1 MKEYFIKKIYTSIN
15 KKNNFFFLD
24 IDEVFSNY
32 GFVNCFDQR
41 NFFLS
46 RCYLSYFGIEKL
58 AYHLSNII
66 LRIYNSNK
74 KVLILDCDNTLWGGV
89 LGEDGADNILIGQ
102 DGLGLAFLEFQKA
115 IIKIKNRGVILVLA
129 SKNNKS
135 DVEKVFKYHKSMHIK
150 HNDITT
156 YKVNW
161 NEKFKNILE
170 LSQDL
175 FLGVNSFVFWDDN
188 PIERKKVKLNLKDVE
203 VVEPNVDIS
212 EWAKQ
217 LLELPSLSKFNI
229 SKDDLTKTKQYKNRD
244 KFLLKKKI
252 FKDEKQYLSTINIK
266 PKIIKLN
273 NSNISRAEQM
283 TMKTNQFNMNI
294 KRLNINELKKI
305 NSKKDVF
312 LVHLQDDYGDHGIVS
327 LVVLGETKNST
338 IIELFLMSCRIIGRF
353 LENWILEKIR
363 EKSLK
368 RKKKNIIVE
377 YLKTE
382 RNDIALKFL
391 KNNKLKKIDKKL
403 IEEYLSNENLNKKY
417 NYVQLSVKE
426 KIDNTNIY

>member
-1 MKEYFIKKIYTSIN
+1 
-15 KKNNFFFLD
+15 
-24 IDEVFSNY
+24 
-32 GFVNCFDQR
+32 
-41 NFFLS
+41 
-46 RCYLSYFGIEKL
+46 
-58 AYHLSNII
+58 
-66 LRIYNSNK
+66 
-74 KVLILDCDNTLWGGV
+74 
-89 LGEDGADNILIGQ
+89 
-102 DGLGLAFLEFQKA
+102 
-115 IIKIKNRGVILVLA
+115 
-129 SKNNKS
+129 
-135 DVEKVFKYHKSMHIK
+135 
-150 HNDITT
+150 
-156 YKVNW
+156 
-161 NEKFKNILE
+161 
-170 LSQDL
+170 
-175 FLGVNSFVFWDDN
+175 
-188 PIERKKVKLNLKDVE
+188 
-203 VVEPNVDIS
+203 
-212 EWAKQ
+212 
-217 LLELPSLSKFNI
+217 
-229 SKDDLTKTKQYKNRD
+229 
-244 KFLLKKKI
+244 
-252 FKDEKQYLSTINIK
+252 
-266 PKIIKLN
+266 
-273 NSNISRAEQM
+273 M

-391 KNNKLKKIDKKL
+391 KNNKFKKIDKKL